1 MEGKAASNL
10 FYGFRGSSQY
20 LNSTRKDVLMEEPKA
35 SCVKSRRK
43 SRKHQRF
50 LKYKEF
56 LQQRGWHNTQKTKT
70 IRRKQDGSC
79 SAVEDDGCCRLHV
92 DELSTDGM
100 DDQSKLDNIKAMLC
114 SLPNMAKSASVCSS
128 TCDYDSGLSMS
139 SSSPSSRPS
148 SPCSWQKPGKCVAI
162 DCEMVGTGPGGRIS
176 ELARCSIVDYRG
188 DVVYDKYIKPELP
201 VTDYRTRWSGI
212 TRHHMKKAI
221 PFKTAQK
228 EILNILK
235 DKRVIG
241 HALNNDFKALRYY
254 HPKEQTRDTSK
265 IHLLSHMAG
274 LSHTPSLKSLAWCLL
289 QKPIQVSKKGHS
301 SVEDAQ
307 TCMEL
312 YKLVEDQLEQD
323 LLSDSHTVSIPEED
337 RALRNNHY
345 MDDQYWP
352 SDLDE
357 DCK

>member
-1 MEGKAASNL
+1 MEGRAASNL

-20 LNSTRKDVLMEEPKA
+20 LSSSHKDIVMEKPKV
-35 SCVKSRRK
+35 SCVKSHRK

-50 LKYKEF
+50 VKYKEF
-56 LQQRGWHNTQKTKT
+56 LQQHGTRKLKT
-70 IRRKQDGSC
+70 ISRKGDGSC
-79 SAVEDDGCCRLHV
+79 CATNQDSHCKLHV
-92 DELSTDGM
+92 DELSTDCL
-100 DDQSKLDNIKAMLC
+100 DDQSKLDKIKAMLC
-114 SLPNMAKSASVCSS
+114 SLPTMATSSSVCS
-128 TCDYDSGLSMS
+128 TACDYDSGLSMS
-139 SSSPSSRPS
+139 SSSHSSRPS
-148 SPCSWQKPGKCVAI
+148 SPCSWLKPGKCVAI

-188 DVVYDKYIKPELP
+188 DVVYDKYIKPQLP
-201 VTDYRTRWSGI
+201 ITDYRTRWSGI
-212 TRHHMKKAI
+212 TIRHMKNAI
-221 PFKTAQK
+221 PFKVAQK

-241 HALNNDFKALRYY
+241 HAVQNDFKALRYY
-254 HPKEQTRDTSK
+254 HPKEQTRDTSR
-265 IHLLSHMAG
+265 IHLLIQMAE

-289 QKPIQVSKKGHS
+289 QKRIQVGKKGHS

-323 LLSDSHTVSIPEED
+323 LLNDIQEATVSIPEED
-337 RALRNNHY
+337 RTVKNNHY